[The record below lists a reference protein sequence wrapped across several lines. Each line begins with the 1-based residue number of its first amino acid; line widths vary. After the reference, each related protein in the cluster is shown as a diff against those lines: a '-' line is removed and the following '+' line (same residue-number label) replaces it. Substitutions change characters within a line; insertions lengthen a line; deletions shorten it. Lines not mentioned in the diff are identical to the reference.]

1 MPIDKFIIGYT
12 DDKSGVQTNFKP
24 WLLPDNAFTTMNNAY
39 TWRGR
44 VRKRIGS
51 TLMTNG
57 VNGSRLRIPG
67 IAIGGGGVITLP
79 LNVAVGMQ
87 IEEQVANGETLTV
100 VNSTIGEPLLTTNNA
115 VTAVVGPGANQIT
128 IAGSVGT
135 VFLYP
140 ALPVTGIGQFEEP
153 FTNDETTVAFDTK
166 FAYFYSGG
174 DWQRLSG
181 GQDTW
186 TGADNQLFGL

>member
-12 DDKSGVQTNFKP
+12 DDKSGFQTNFQP
-24 WLLPDNAFTTMNNAY
+24 WLLPDNAFESMINAY

-67 IAIGGGGVITLP
+67 IPIVAGVITLP

-87 IEEQVANGETLTV
+87 IRRT
-100 VNSTIGEPLLTTNNA
+100 SC
-115 VTAVVGPGANQIT
+115 
-128 IAGSVGT
+128 
-135 VFLYP
+135 
-140 ALPVTGIGQFEEP
+140 
-153 FTNDETTVAFDTK
+153 
-166 FAYFYSGG
+166 
-174 DWQRLSG
+174 
-181 GQDTW
+181 
-186 TGADNQLFGL
+186 